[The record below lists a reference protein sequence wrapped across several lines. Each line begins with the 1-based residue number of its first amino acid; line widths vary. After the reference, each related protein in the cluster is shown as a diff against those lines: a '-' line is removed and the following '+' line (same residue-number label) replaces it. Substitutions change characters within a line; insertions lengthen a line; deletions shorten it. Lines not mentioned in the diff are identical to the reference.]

1 MRVEFLPSI
10 DFNQMLV
17 YSTFV
22 HLFFLTWVMFLP
34 DHRTQEQIVVPT
46 FRLDLIELPSKEK
59 SAPSSKKKQAVP
71 SASAKKKAESKAKP
85 IVKKLK
91 RSTLKPKVEKISPP
105 TPIIKAKQ
113 LPPPKPI
120 VKESK
125 ARKKILEDLKSFESN
140 SIKRSPLEQL
150 DLLARL
156 APKVQEEKV
165 IPPKAMQ
172 EETFREPERAK
183 AAELPVKPEPK
194 VELPAEP
201 ESKVELPAEP
211 EPKVELPVEPEP
223 GELLPRVDNIENTA
237 KERELIALSEQLVK
251 LDVEKEVQ
259 STSALMTELEAIENK
274 EVHPTDILMNG
285 DQFEKSDSFSAF
297 KSIKGESLT
306 SVVEKFQDLEES
318 SQEIKIDVSQGQMVL
333 KEFKTSI
340 QRGEVPVS
348 ETKNEPETSNALSA
362 YVGEVY
368 KRVYSKWKT
377 PLGSKFK
384 NVTISF
390 TIFSKGNIN
399 SPVIRKS
406 AGDKNL
412 DSVAVSAI
420 IDSVPF
426 PELPEELNRPN
437 LKVNIIFKYVP
448 EKN

>member
-17 YSTFV
+17 YSTFT
-22 HLFFLTWVMFLP
+22 HLLFLTWVMFLP

-46 FRLDLIELPSKEK
+46 FRLDLIELSPKENA
-59 SAPSSKKKQAVP
+59 SSSKKQQAVP
-71 SASAKKKAESKAKP
+71 SASAKKKAEPKAKP

-91 RSTLKPKVEKISPP
+91 RSALKPKVKQSPP
-105 TPIIKAKQ
+105 PKPIIKAKQ

-120 VKESK
+120 IKESK

-172 EETFREPERAK
+172 EETFREPERKK
-183 AAELPVKPEPK
+183 AA
-194 VELPAEP
+194 ELPAEP
-201 ESKVELPAEP
+201 EPKVELPAEP
-211 EPKVELPVEPEP
+211 EPKVELLVDPKP
-223 GELLPRVDNIENTA
+223 GKLLPRVDDIEITA

-251 LDVEKEVQ
+251 LDLRKEDQ

-274 EVHPTDILMNG
+274 EVHPTDILMDG
-285 DQFEKSDSFSAF
+285 EQFEKSDSFSAF
-297 KSIKGESLT
+297 KSIKGESFN

-318 SQEIKIDVSQGQMVL
+318 SEEIKIDVSQGQMVL

-340 QRGEVPVS
+340 QRGGVPVS
-348 ETKNEPETSNALSA
+348 ETKTEPETSSALSL
-362 YVGEVY
+362 YVGKVY

-377 PLGSKFK
+377 PLGSKFE
-384 NVTISF
+384 NVTVSF

-412 DSVAVSAI
+412 DSIAVSAI

-426 PELPEELNRPN
+426 PDLPEELNRPN
-437 LKVNIIFKYVP
+437 LTVNIIFKYVP
-448 EKN
+448 EKK

>member
-1 MRVEFLPSI
+1 
-10 DFNQMLV
+10 
-17 YSTFV
+17 
-22 HLFFLTWVMFLP
+22 MFLP

-46 FRLDLIELPSKEK
+46 FRLDLIELSPKEN
-59 SAPSSKKKQAVP
+59 APLSKKQQAV
-71 SASAKKKAESKAKP
+71 SSVSAKKKAEPKAKP

-91 RSTLKPKVEKISPP
+91 RSALKPKVKKSPP
-105 TPIIKAKQ
+105 PKPIIKAKQ

-120 VKESK
+120 IKESK

-156 APKVQEEKV
+156 APKVQEEKI
-165 IPPKAMQ
+165 IPPTAMQ
-172 EETFREPERAK
+172 EETFREPEREK
-183 AAELPVKPEPK
+183 AA
-194 VELPAEP
+194 
-201 ESKVELPAEP
+201 ELPAEP
-211 EPKVELPVEPEP
+211 EPKVELLVDPKP
-223 GELLPRVDNIENTA
+223 GKLLPQVDDIEITA

-251 LDVEKEVQ
+251 LDLKKEAQ
-259 STSALMTELEAIENK
+259 PTSALMKELEAIEKK
-274 EVHPTDILMNG
+274 EIHPTDISIDG
-285 DQFEKSDSFSAF
+285 EQFENSNSLSAF

-306 SVVEKFQDLEES
+306 SVVEKFQELEES
-318 SQEIKIDVSQGQMVL
+318 SEEIKIDVSQGQMVL

-340 QRGEVPVS
+340 QRDGVSVS
-348 ETKNEPETSNALSA
+348 ETKTEPETSSALSL
-362 YVGEVY
+362 YVGKVY

-377 PLGSKFK
+377 PLGSKFE
-384 NVTISF
+384 NVTVSF

-412 DSVAVSAI
+412 DSIAVSAI

-437 LKVNIIFKYVP
+437 LTVNIIFKYVP
-448 EKN
+448 EKK

>member
-17 YSTFV
+17 YSTFA

-46 FRLDLIELPSKEK
+46 FRLDIIELSPKEK
-59 SAPSSKKKQAVP
+59 PAPSSKKKQAVP
-71 SASAKKKAESKAKP
+71 SATTKKKAVPKAKP

-91 RSTLKPKVEKISPP
+91 RSTLKPK
-105 TPIIKAKQ
+105 AKQ
-113 LPPPKPI
+113 LSPPEPI
-120 VKESK
+120 IKESK
-125 ARKKILEDLKSFESN
+125 ARKKILEDLKSLESN

-172 EETFREPERAK
+172 EETFIEPEREK
-183 AAELPVKPEPK
+183 AA
-194 VELPAEP
+194 
-201 ESKVELPAEP
+201 ELPAEP
-211 EPKVELPVEPEP
+211 EPKVEPPVEPKP
-223 GELLPRVDNIENTA
+223 GKLLPRVDDIEITA
-237 KERELIALSEQLVK
+237 KERELIALSEQLIK
-251 LDVEKEVQ
+251 LDLKKEVQ
-259 STSALMTELEAIENK
+259 STSSLMTELEAIENK
-274 EVHPTDILMNG
+274 EVHSTDILSEG
-285 DQFEKSDSFSAF
+285 GQFKKSSPSAF
-297 KSIKGESLT
+297 ENIKGESLT
-306 SVVEKFQDLEES
+306 SVVEKFQELEGS

-333 KEFKTSI
+333 REFKTSI
-340 QRGEVPVS
+340 QRGGVPVS
-348 ETKNEPETSNALSA
+348 ETKTEPETSNALSL

-377 PLGSKFK
+377 PLGSKFE
-384 NVTISF
+384 NVTVSF

-412 DSVAVSAI
+412 DSIAVSAI

>member
-1 MRVEFLPSI
+1 
-10 DFNQMLV
+10 
-17 YSTFV
+17 
-22 HLFFLTWVMFLP
+22 MFLP

-46 FRLDLIELPSKEK
+46 FRLDLIELSPKAK
-59 SAPSSKKKQAVP
+59 HAPSSKKKQEVP
-71 SASAKKKAESKAKP
+71 SATTEKKTAPKAKP

-91 RSTLKPKVEKISPP
+91 RSTLQP
-105 TPIIKAKQ
+105 KAKQ
-113 LPPPKPI
+113 LPPPKP
-120 VKESK
+120 VFKESK

-172 EETFREPERAK
+172 EETFREPERKK
-183 AAELPVKPEPK
+183 AA
-194 VELPAEP
+194 ELPAEP
-201 ESKVELPAEP
+201 EPKVELPAEP
-211 EPKVELPVEPEP
+211 EPKVELPAEPEP
-223 GELLPRVDNIENTA
+223 KVELLVDPKPGKLLPRVDDIEITA

-251 LDVEKEVQ
+251 LDLRKEVQ

-274 EVHPTDILMNG
+274 EVHPTDILMDG
-285 DQFEKSDSFSAF
+285 EQFEKSDSFSAF
-297 KSIKGESLT
+297 KSIKGESFNA
-306 SVVEKFQDLEES
+306 VVEKFQDLEES
-318 SQEIKIDVSQGQMVL
+318 SEEIKIDVSQGQMVL

-340 QRGEVPVS
+340 QRGGVPVS
-348 ETKNEPETSNALSA
+348 ETKTEPETSSALSL
-362 YVGEVY
+362 YVGKVY

-377 PLGSKFK
+377 PLGSKFE
-384 NVTISF
+384 NVTVSF

-412 DSVAVSAI
+412 DSIAVSAI

-426 PELPEELNRPN
+426 PDLPEELNRPN
-437 LKVNIIFKYVP
+437 LTVNIIFKYVP
-448 EKN
+448 EKK

>member
-17 YSTFV
+17 YSTFA

-46 FRLDLIELPSKEK
+46 FRLDIIELSPKEK
-59 SAPSSKKKQAVP
+59 PAPSSKKKQAVP
-71 SASAKKKAESKAKP
+71 SATTKKKAVPKAKP

-91 RSTLKPKVEKISPP
+91 RSTLKPK
-105 TPIIKAKQ
+105 AKQ
-113 LPPPKPI
+113 LSPPKPI
-120 VKESK
+120 IKESK
-125 ARKKILEDLKSFESN
+125 ARKKILEDLKSLESN

-172 EETFREPERAK
+172 EETFIEPEREK
-183 AAELPVKPEPK
+183 AAELPV
-194 VELPAEP
+194 
-201 ESKVELPAEP
+201 EP

-223 GELLPRVDNIENTA
+223 KVELPVEPEPKVEPPVEPKPGKLLPRVDDIEITA

-251 LDVEKEVQ
+251 LDLKKEVQ
-259 STSALMTELEAIENK
+259 STSSLMTELEAIENK
-274 EVHPTDILMNG
+274 EVHSTDILSEG
-285 DQFEKSDSFSAF
+285 GQFEKSSPSAF
-297 KSIKGESLT
+297 ENIKGESLT

-333 KEFKTSI
+333 REFKTSI
-340 QRGEVPVS
+340 QRGGVPVS
-348 ETKNEPETSNALSA
+348 ETKTEPETSNALSL

-377 PLGSKFK
+377 PLGSKFE
-384 NVTISF
+384 NVTVSF
-390 TIFSKGNIN
+390 TIFSKGNIK
-399 SPVIRKS
+399 I
-406 AGDKNL
+406 
-412 DSVAVSAI
+412 
-420 IDSVPF
+420 
-426 PELPEELNRPN
+426 
-437 LKVNIIFKYVP
+437 
-448 EKN
+448 